1 MAIEDLL
8 TDLAAALREN
18 TAAVTGKPAAT
29 AATADGKKSP
39 GRPKKVSFEQVK
51 AIAQQVAVEKGKP
64 VAVQLIKNHGAAQ
77 LAELEEAKYSAFVA
91 AAEVILKAEPEPDPD
106 ETGDL

>member
-18 TAAVTGKPAAT
+18 TAAVTGKPAT
-29 AATADGKKSP
+29 AAAADGKKPP
-39 GRPKKVSFEQVK
+39 GRPKKVSFEAVK

-91 AAEVILKAEPEPDPD
+91 AAEVILKAEPEAEDDPA
-106 ETGDL
+106 EL